1 MALKPDQRMIHKT
14 RVVDVDSLI
23 DALPPPLARLA
34 RRGLAHSYRK
44 GVILI
49 DEGDRGDTIYI
60 ILAGRL
66 RAFSTNLAQDREITY
81 GNYGPGEQV
90 GELGLDGGLRAASV
104 VTLEPSICVV
114 VTRATLQ
121 AHIAEHPEFAF
132 ELLSKVIAR
141 ARAATQT
148 ARQMALNDVY
158 GRIKLLLDAMV
169 GPPGP
174 DAWAEAE
181 RITHRDMAARV
192 GCSREMVSR
201 VMKDLEN
208 GGHLVST
215 ALQLRVKLPLPA
227 RW

>member
-1 MALKPDQRMIHKT
+1 MALNPDQRMIHKT

-23 DALPPPLARLA
+23 DALPAPLARLA
-34 RRGLAHSYRK
+34 RRGLAHRYRK

-66 RAFSTNLAQDREITY
+66 RAFSSNLAQDREITY

-181 RITHRDMAARV
+181 RITHRDIAARV

>member
-23 DALPPPLARLA
+23 DALPAPLARLA
-34 RRGLAHSYRK
+34 RRGLAHPYRK

-49 DEGDRGDTIYI
+49 DEGERGDTVYI
-60 ILAGRL
+60 ILTGRV

-81 GNYGPGEQV
+81 GTYGPGEYV

-104 VTLEPSICVV
+104 VTLEPSLCVLV
-114 VTRATLQ
+114 ARATLE
-121 AHIAEHPEFAF
+121 AHIADHPEFAF
-132 ELLSKVIAR
+132 ELLSKVIGR
-141 ARAATQT
+141 ARATTLT
-148 ARQMALNDVY
+148 ARQLALNDVY
-158 GRIKLLLDAMV
+158 GRVKLLLEAMV
-169 GPPGP
+169 DLPGP
-174 DAWAEAE
+174 DAWAKSE

-201 VMKDLEN
+201 VLKDLER
-208 GGHLVST
+208 GGHVMTT
-215 ALQLRVKLPLPA
+215 ASQLRVRLPLPA

>member
-1 MALKPDQRMIHKT
+1 MALNPDQRMIHKT

-23 DALPPPLARLA
+23 DALPPPQARLA

-66 RAFSTNLAQDREITY
+66 RAFSSNLAQDREITY

-181 RITHRDMAARV
+181 RITHRDIAARV

>member
-1 MALKPDQRMIHKT
+1 M
-14 RVVDVDSLI
+14 
-23 DALPPPLARLA
+23 
-34 RRGLAHSYRK
+34 
-44 GVILI
+44 
-49 DEGDRGDTIYI
+49 
-60 ILAGRL
+60 
-66 RAFSTNLAQDREITY
+66 RAFRTNLAQDREITY

-132 ELLSKVIAR
+132 ELLSKVIGR

-158 GRIKLLLDAMV
+158 GRIKLLLDALV